1 MATQTPSH
9 LSNVPLDL
17 KVKLEGQVD
26 EILEMYDCAENAY
39 GYDHT
44 RASGY

>member
-1 MATQTPSH
+1 MATQTPIERAAG
-9 LSNVPLDL
+9 
-17 KVKLEGQVD
+17 LEGQVD